1 MKKFATMVLILAALF
16 LALTGCSRTEKK
28 ETVTETAAET
38 VTTGTFD
45 PSQAK
50 TMGDLLVYEEK
61 GDYQEAF
68 SDKKFVLVFNADGIF
83 YRAEADLTKEA
94 ADIVWGEEYD
104 EERDQKVRK
113 AIAALEVKS
122 IENLSERIPKQE
134 ELDKLIG
141 KTGQELF
148 DDGWTYWSYNL
159 IDMEAGMVHGTF
171 SYDVRFKYDG
181 EPMVNSDDFDFY
193 KEFKDLPVISVTYA
207 GLGDAANPE
216 E

>member
-1 MKKFATMVLILAALF
+1 MKKFITILLISAALF
-16 LALTGCSRTEKK
+16 PALAGCSRNDKK
-28 ETVTETAAET
+28 ETATETAA
-38 VTTGTFD
+38 TGSFD

-50 TMGDLLVYEEK
+50 TMGDLLPYEEK

-113 AIAALEVKS
+113 VISTLEVKS
-122 IENLSERIPKQE
+122 IENLSDKIPKQE

-141 KTGQELF
+141 KTGKELF

-159 IDMEAGMVHGTF
+159 ADMEAGMVHGAF
-171 SYDVRFKYDG
+171 SYVVRFKYDG
-181 EPMVNSDDFDFY
+181 EQMVNSDDFDFY
-193 KEFKDLPVISVTYA
+193 EEFKDLPVSSVTYD

-216 E
+216 